1 MSTVTGNE
9 LKNVFRENL
18 VKRRAELGL
27 SQKALA
33 ERMSKHHPEGKRF
46 FAPYISDLECGVKT
60 PTLETQAILAEALG
74 VEPKDLLDPGC

>member
-9 LKNVFRENL
+9 LKTVFRENL
-18 VKRRAELGL
+18 IRRRQELGL

-33 ERMSKHHPEGKRF
+33 ERMSKLHPAKKKF

-60 PTLETQAILAEALG
+60 PTLETQAILAEALEM
-74 VEPKDLLDPGC
+74 EPKDLLSPR